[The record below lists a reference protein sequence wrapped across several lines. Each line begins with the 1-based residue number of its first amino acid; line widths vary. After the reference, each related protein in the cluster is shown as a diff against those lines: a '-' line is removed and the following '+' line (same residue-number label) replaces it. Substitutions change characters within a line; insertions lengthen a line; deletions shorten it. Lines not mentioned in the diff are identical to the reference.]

1 MFLCITI
8 IVLTAAGL
16 VSFSNHL
23 HREILGEILVE
34 LLTTIFIHYA
44 KCIMQTYYN
53 IQEYFVN

>member
-16 VSFSNHL
+16 VSVSNHL

-44 KCIMQTYYN
+44 KCIMQIYYN